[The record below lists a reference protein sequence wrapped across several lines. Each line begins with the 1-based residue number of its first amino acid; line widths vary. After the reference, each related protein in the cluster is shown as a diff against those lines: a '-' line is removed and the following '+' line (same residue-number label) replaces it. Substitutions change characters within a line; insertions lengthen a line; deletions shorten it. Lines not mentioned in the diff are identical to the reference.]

1 VKERRVEIM
10 MFMVVTRSRA
20 RARVLT
26 STRHRDKVHITP
38 GRISLF

>member
-1 VKERRVEIM
+1 M
-10 MFMVVTRSRA
+10 MFMVVTRS